1 MFIKDDA
8 KVPVDLWPL
17 KEDPSKWS
25 IDWQDAEKSTVWI
38 IATRLQGFLAPVDNF
53 ESGLFPPDLLLPTHP
68 GRTFEPP
75 IYNSWL
81 KPENEERKNLKI
93 RNQTRW
99 HNNHK
104 LLLYRKF

>member
-1 MFIKDDA
+1 M
-8 KVPVDLWPL
+8 L
-17 KEDPSKWS
+17 K
-25 IDWQDAEKSTVWI
+25 KSTMWI

-68 GRTFEPP
+68 GRTFDPP

-93 RNQTRW
+93 RNQTR
-99 HNNHK
+99 
-104 LLLYRKF
+104 

>member
-1 MFIKDDA
+1 MAFRTKCSSKTTQKCRLICDHSKKIRVNGALIDRM
-8 KVPVDLWPL
+8 L
-17 KEDPSKWS
+17 K
-25 IDWQDAEKSTVWI
+25 KSTMWI

-93 RNQTRW
+93 RNQTR
-99 HNNHK
+99 
-104 LLLYRKF
+104 